1 MNKTFKLGK
10 FDLDIALRDASLD
23 ELNRPPRRSLANASI
38 GVESFD
44 AYYAARELFETLE
57 AVHEGKSG
65 AKRKLSQVL
74 SCPCDDFQ
82 RNLYYTVAGRGVI
95 QMLDD
100 LEWLLDLLQARCS
113 LSGEFFRSGQYP
125 VLQVNPYVSAEPD
138 GPTPAGNADFE
149 QGASWFL
156 DPALGGELED

>member
-23 ELNRPPRRSLANASI
+23 ELNRPTRRSLANASI

-100 LEWLLDLLQARCS
+100 LEWLLDLLKARCEISAS
-113 LSGEFFRSGQYP
+113 LFRAGALPQ
-125 VLQVNPYVSAEPD
+125 VQVNPYVSAEPD
-138 GPTPAGNADFE
+138 GPVPARGSDFE

-156 DPALGGELED
+156 DPALGGHIDE